1 LTKYKPGWADA
12 ENGLPTT
19 AISPPGKEII
29 PDVVTLAKGLGAGV
43 PVGACVAMNQRAAS
57 ALKPGSHGTTFGGN
71 PLVTAVVA
79 RTIALME
86 ELDLPAHA
94 TQVGDAWMQAIAE
107 AEIPGIKATRGQG
120 LLRGLVLEK
129 NVAPQLAKAL
139 FEAGFIV
146 NAPAANI
153 IRLAPPLI
161 IELQEALT
169 LIPALREILAIMQA
183 E

>member
-1 LTKYKPGWADA
+1 
-12 ENGLPTT
+12 
-19 AISPPGKEII
+19 
-29 PDVVTLAKGLGAGV
+29 
-43 PVGACVAMNQRAAS
+43 
-57 ALKPGSHGTTFGGN
+57 
-71 PLVTAVVA
+71 
-79 RTIALME
+79 
-86 ELDLPAHA
+86 
-94 TQVGDAWMQAIAE
+94 MQAIAE

>member
-1 LTKYKPGWADA
+1 
-12 ENGLPTT
+12 
-19 AISPPGKEII
+19 
-29 PDVVTLAKGLGAGV
+29 
-43 PVGACVAMNQRAAS
+43 VGACVAMNQRAAS

-71 PLVTAVVA
+71 PLVSAVIT
-79 RTIALME
+79 RTITLME
-86 ELDLPAHA
+86 ELDLPAHVA
-94 TQVGDAWMQAIAE
+94 KVGDAWMRAIAE
-107 AEIPGIKATRGQG
+107 AQIPGIKTTRGQG

-139 FEAGFIV
+139 FKAGFIV

-161 IELQEALT
+161 IELEEAKT
-169 LIPALREILAIMQA
+169 LIPALKEALTQVELDLAKG